1 MAKQIT
7 NSIVMEDYAKPGRMR
22 NRRTLVL
29 DIEKPGDT
37 PD

>member
-1 MAKQIT
+1 VVTLDLI
-7 NSIVMEDYAKPGRMR
+7 EDYAKPGRIR